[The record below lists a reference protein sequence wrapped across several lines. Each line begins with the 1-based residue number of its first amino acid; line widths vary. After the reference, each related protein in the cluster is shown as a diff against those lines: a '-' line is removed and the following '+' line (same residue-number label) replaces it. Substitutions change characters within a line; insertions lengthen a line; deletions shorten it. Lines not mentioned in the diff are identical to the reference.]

1 MSPIAHSGIAL
12 LGWQK
17 STTQENK
24 NIKTLLLFLLISNL
38 PDIDFLFFLVIGKR
52 AFTIHQ
58 YYTHNVFFVGLA
70 ILLFFPFIKQKKER
84 IGFSLIAFSHLLL
97 DLVTIDAA
105 APYGFRLFYP
115 VSESLFHLGFFP
127 NLHKKNLAEVVSLH
141 NLWVLAFE
149 AAVFLVPVLLYYRKE
164 FARSLVGRKKTQKTQ
179 KQKIME
185 G

>member
-17 STTQENK
+17 STAQENK

-38 PDIDFLFFLVIGKR
+38 PDIDFLFFPVIGNK
-52 AFTIHQ
+52 AFTTHQ
-58 YYTHNVFFVGLA
+58 YYTHNVFFVGMA
-70 ILLFFPFIKQKKER
+70 VLLFFPFLKKKRER

-97 DLVTIDAA
+97 DLVTIDAV
-105 APYGFRLFYP
+105 APHGFRLFYP
-115 VSESLFHLGFFP
+115 VSEQLFHLGFLP

-149 AAVFLVPVLLYYRKE
+149 AAIFLVPVLLYYRKE
-164 FARSLVGRKKTQKTQ
+164 FAENPVGRKKAQKR
-179 KQKIME
+179 KIME
-185 G
+185 